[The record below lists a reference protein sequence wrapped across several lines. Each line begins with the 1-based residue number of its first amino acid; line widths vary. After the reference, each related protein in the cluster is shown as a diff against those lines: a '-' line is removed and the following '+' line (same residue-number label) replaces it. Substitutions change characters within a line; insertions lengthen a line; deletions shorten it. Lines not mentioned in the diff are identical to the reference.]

1 MAERIDWPTVL
12 AEGKAIVESYTT
24 GVTLRQLFYRLV
36 ANQTLVNTSSAYKSL
51 SSRTAQARRD
61 DVFPDLIDRGRS
73 IHRYG
78 HFDGT
83 AEAIDY
89 LVRMYRRDR
98 TEGQA
103 MSIYVGVEKAGLV
116 MQLQSG
122 FEAFGLPI
130 DLKCGVSGQRV
141 ACRLN
146 LG

>member
-89 LVRMYRRDR
+89 LVRVYRRDR
-98 TEGQA
+98 TEGQDV
-103 MSIYVGVEKAGLV
+103 SIYVGVEKARSEEHTSE
-116 MQLQSG
+116 LQSLMRISY
-122 FEAFGLPI
+122 AFFF
-130 DLKCGVSGQRV
+130 
-141 ACRLN
+141 
-146 LG
+146 